1 MSHSSRRTFLG
12 SLGAAAV
19 AVPALRS
26 TAFGDGGDTPAAAPA
41 AGQTAASY
49 DLLIRGG
56 RVIDPS
62 QKLNGQLDVAIA
74 GGKIAAVAA
83 NIPAN
88 RAKQVFDASGR
99 LVTPGLINVHA
110 HLYRYVYP
118 ISVDPDAVGL
128 PAGVTTLIDAGSA
141 GASTFPGLR
150 KFIMEPAPTRIYAML
165 NISQVGNFG
174 NELYLSPTFQPI
186 NVKGAINTITNNKD
200 KIVAIKVRI
209 NGDHNE
215 LMHDLEVLKRAC
227 MVRDE
232 TGVPIMLHW
241 TTDRELLN
249 LLKQGDILTH
259 TFTIPTPRVDNL
271 FGGPTQADKVLPQ
284 ILELKDRGIFT
295 EGQMVNSHHMF
306 EVSEKAFAQGW
317 IPDLLGTDMG
327 AVGRDMPNG
336 ILLPWE
342 MTQYLYLGLTVEQ
355 VIERVTLTPTKVFT
369 FAEPI
374 GTLQTGALADVTVI
388 DLQQGQFQLF
398 DQKGGTRTAK
408 QRFVPVAAVHG
419 GTLTKIDPAVHEAKF
434 AGVRV

>member
-1 MSHSSRRTFLG
+1 MSLSTRRGFLG
-12 SLGAAAV
+12 TLGAAAV
-19 AVPALRS
+19 AVPALGS
-26 TAFGDGGDTPAAAPA
+26 SALGG
-41 AGQTAASY
+41 AGQAAASY

-62 QKLNGQLDVAIA
+62 QKVNGPLDVAIA

-88 RAKQVFDASGR
+88 RAKQVFDAAGK
-99 LVTPGLINVHA
+99 LVTPGFINVHA

-186 NVKGAINTITNNKD
+186 NVKAAINTINNNKD

-215 LMHDLEVLKRAC
+215 LTHDLEVLKRAC

-232 TGVPIMLHW
+232 TGMPIVLHW
-241 TTDRELLN
+241 TTDRELLS
-249 LLKQGDILTH
+249 LLKRGDILTH

-271 FGGPTQADKVLPQ
+271 FGGPTPADKVLPQ
-284 ILELKDRGIFT
+284 ILELKDRGIYT

-306 EVSEKAFAQGW
+306 EASEKAFAQGW

-327 AVGRDMPNG
+327 AVGKDMPNG

-355 VIERVTLTPTKVFT
+355 VIERVTLTPTKVFK
-369 FAEPI
+369 FAEQV
-374 GTLQTGALADVTVI
+374 GTLTTGAPADVTVI
-388 DLQQGQFQLF
+388 DLQQGAFQLF

-419 GTLTKIDPAVHEAKF
+419 GTLTKIDPAVHETKF

>member
-1 MSHSSRRTFLG
+1 MSLPTRRDFLG
-12 SLGAAAV
+12 TLGAAAA
-19 AVPALRS
+19 AVPALGS
-26 TAFGDGGDTPAAAPA
+26 TAFGAGGQAT
-41 AGQTAASY
+41 ASY
-49 DLLIRGG
+49 DLLIKGG

-62 QKLNGQLDVAIA
+62 QKLNGALDVAIA
-74 GGKIAAVAA
+74 GGKVSAVAA
-83 NIPAN
+83 NIPAD
-88 RAKQVFDASGR
+88 RAKQVFDAAGK

-110 HLYRYVYP
+110 HLYKYVYP

-186 NVKGAINTITNNKD
+186 NVKAAINTIINNKD

-209 NGDHNE
+209 NGDHAE
-215 LMHDLEVLKRAC
+215 LTHDLECVKRAC

-232 TGVPIMLHW
+232 TGVPIVLHW

-249 LLKQGDILTH
+249 LLKAGDVMTH
-259 TFTIPTPRVDNL
+259 TFTIPTPKVDNI

-284 ILELKDRGIFT
+284 ILELKGRGIFT

-327 AVGRDMPNG
+327 AVGKDMPNG

-355 VIERVTLTPTKVFT
+355 VIEKVTLTPTKVFK
-369 FAEPI
+369 FAEQV
-374 GTLQTGALADVTVI
+374 GTLATGAPADVTVI

-419 GTLTKIDPAVHEAKF
+419 GTLTKIDPAVHDAKF

>member
-1 MSHSSRRTFLG
+1 MSGSSRREFLG
-12 SLGAAAV
+12 TLGAAA
-19 AVPALRS
+19 AALPGLGS
-26 TAFGDGGDTPAAAPA
+26 TAFA
-41 AGQTAASY
+41 AGQGAGAASY

-62 QKLNGQLDVAIA
+62 QKINAAMDVAIS

-88 RAKQVFDASGR
+88 RAKQVFDASGK

-174 NELYLSPTFQPI
+174 NELYLSPTFQPL
-186 NVKGAINTITNNKD
+186 NVKAAINTIINNKD

-209 NGDHNE
+209 NGDHAE
-215 LMHDLEVLKRAC
+215 LMHDLECLKRAC

-232 TGVPIMLHW
+232 TGLPIVMHW
-241 TTDRELLN
+241 STDRELLS
-249 LLKQGDILTH
+249 LLKRGDILTH
-259 TFTIPTPRVDNL
+259 TFTIPTPRVDNI

-284 ILELKDRGIFT
+284 ILELKDRGIYT

-306 EVSEKAFAQGW
+306 DVSEKAFAQGW

-327 AVGRDMPNG
+327 AVGKDMPNG

-355 VIERVTLTPTKVFT
+355 VIEKVTLTPTKIFK
-369 FAEPI
+369 FAEQV
-374 GTLQTGALADVTVI
+374 GTLAVGAVGDVSVI

-419 GTLTKIDPAVHEAKF
+419 GTLTKIDPAVHETKF
-434 AGVRV
+434 AGVKI

>member
-1 MSHSSRRTFLG
+1 MSLSTRRGFLG
-12 SLGAAAV
+12 TLGAAAV
-19 AVPALRS
+19 AVPALGAS
-26 TAFGDGGDTPAAAPA
+26 ALGA
-41 AGQTAASY
+41 AGQAAASY

-62 QKLNGQLDVAIA
+62 QKINAAMDVAIT

-88 RAKQVFDASGR
+88 RAKQVFDASGK

-141 GASTFPGLR
+141 GASTFNGLR

-174 NELYLSPTFQPI
+174 NELYLSPTFQPL
-186 NVKGAINTITNNKD
+186 NVKAAINTINNNKD

-209 NGDHNE
+209 NGDHGE
-215 LMHDLEVLKRAC
+215 LMHDVECLKRAC

-232 TGVPIMLHW
+232 TGVPIMMHW
-241 TTDRELLN
+241 STDRELLN
-249 LLKQGDILTH
+249 LLKRGDIMTH
-259 TFTIPTPRVDNL
+259 TFTIPTPRVDNI
-271 FGGPTQADKVLPQ
+271 FGGPAQADKVLPQ
-284 ILELKDRGIFT
+284 ILELKDRGIYT
-295 EGQMVNSHHMF
+295 EGQTVNSHHMF
-306 EVSEKAFAQGW
+306 DVSEKAFAQGW

-327 AVGRDMPNG
+327 AVGKDMPNG

-342 MTQYLYLGLTVEQ
+342 MTHYLYLGLTVEQ
-355 VIERVTLTPTKVFT
+355 VIEKVTLMPTKVFK
-369 FAEPI
+369 FAEQV
-374 GTLQTGALADVTVI
+374 GTLATGAAGDVTVI
-388 DLQQGQFQLF
+388 DLQEGQFQLF
-398 DQKGGTRTAK
+398 DQKGQTRTAK
-408 QRFVPVAAVHG
+408 QRFVPVAAIHG
-419 GTLTKIDPAVHEAKF
+419 GAVTKIDPAVHETKF
-434 AGVRV
+434 AGVRI

>member
-1 MSHSSRRTFLG
+1 MESSRRTFLG
-12 SLGAAAV
+12 TLGAAA
-19 AVPALRS
+19 AVLPQLS
-26 TAFGDGGDTPAAAPA
+26 LQA
-41 AGQTAASY
+41 AGQAAGSY
-49 DLLIRGG
+49 DLLIKGG

-62 QKLNGQLDVAIA
+62 QKISGAMDVAIA

-88 RAKQVFDASGR
+88 RARQLFDASGK

-186 NVKGAINTITNNKD
+186 NVKAAINTIINNKD

-209 NGDHNE
+209 NGDHAE
-215 LMHDLEVLKRAC
+215 LMHDLECLKRAC

-232 TGVPIMLHW
+232 TGLPIMLHW
-241 TTDRELLN
+241 TTDRELLS
-249 LLKQGDILTH
+249 LLKRGDILTH

-271 FGGPTQADKVLPQ
+271 FGGPTQADTVLPQ
-284 ILELKDRGIFT
+284 ILELKERGIFT
-295 EGQMVNSHHMF
+295 EGQTVNSHHMF
-306 EVSEKAFAQGW
+306 DVSEKAFAQGW

-327 AVGRDMPNG
+327 AVGKDMPNG

-355 VIERVTLTPTKVFT
+355 VIEKVTLTPTKVFK
-369 FAEPI
+369 FAEQV
-374 GTLQTGALADVTVI
+374 GTLATGAPADVTVI

-398 DQKGGTRTAK
+398 DQKGQTRTAK

-419 GTLTKIDPAVHEAKF
+419 GTLTKIDPAVHETKF

>member
-1 MSHSSRRTFLG
+1 MPLSTRRGFLG
-12 SLGAAAV
+12 TLGAAAV
-19 AVPALRS
+19 AVPALGS
-26 TAFGDGGDTPAAAPA
+26 SALGA
-41 AGQTAASY
+41 AGQAAASY

-62 QKLNGQLDVAIA
+62 QKINAAMDVAIS

-88 RAKQVFDASGR
+88 RAKQVFDASGK

-150 KFIMEPAPTRIYAML
+150 KFIMDPAPTRIYAML
-165 NISQVGNFG
+165 NISQIGNFG

-186 NVKGAINTITNNKD
+186 NAKAAIGVINANKD

-209 NGDHNE
+209 NGDHAE
-215 LMHDLEVLKRAC
+215 LMHDLEVLKRARQ
-227 MVRDE
+227 VSDE
-232 TGVPIMLHW
+232 TGLPIMMHW
-241 TTDRELLN
+241 TTDRELLT
-249 LLKQGDILTH
+249 LLKRGDILTH
-259 TFTIPTPRVDNL
+259 TFTIPTPRVDNI
-271 FGGPTQADKVLPQ
+271 FGGPTQAETVLPQ
-284 ILELKDRGIFT
+284 ILELKERGIFT

-327 AVGRDMPNG
+327 AVGKDMPNG

-355 VIERVTLTPTKVFT
+355 VIEKVTLTPTKVFK
-369 FAEPI
+369 FPEQI
-374 GTLQTGALADVTVI
+374 GTLQTGAPADVTVI

-398 DQKGGTRTAK
+398 DQKGQTRTAK

-419 GTLTKIDPAVHEAKF
+419 GTLTKIDPAVHETKF
-434 AGVRV
+434 AGVKI

>member
-1 MSHSSRRTFLG
+1 MSLPTRRDFLG
-12 SLGAAAV
+12 TLGAAAA
-19 AVPALRS
+19 AVPALGS
-26 TAFGDGGDTPAAAPA
+26 TAFA
-41 AGQTAASY
+41 AGGQATASY
-49 DLLIRGG
+49 DLLIKGG

-62 QKLNGQLDVAIA
+62 QKLNGALDVAIA
-74 GGKIAAVAA
+74 AGKVAAVAA

-88 RAKQVFDASGR
+88 RARQVFDASGK

-110 HLYRYVYP
+110 HLYKYVYP

-174 NELYLSPTFQPI
+174 NELYLSPTFQPL
-186 NVKGAINTITNNKD
+186 NVKAAINTIINNKD

-209 NGDHNE
+209 NGDHAE
-215 LMHDLEVLKRAC
+215 LMHDVECLKRAC

-232 TGVPIMLHW
+232 TGLPIVLHW

-249 LLKQGDILTH
+249 LLKAGDVMTH
-259 TFTIPTPRVDNL
+259 TFTIPTPRVDNI

-284 ILELKDRGIFT
+284 ILELKGRGILT

-327 AVGRDMPNG
+327 AVGKDMPNG

-355 VIERVTLTPTKVFT
+355 VIEKVTLTPTKIFK
-369 FAEPI
+369 FAEQV
-374 GTLQTGALADVTVI
+374 GTLQVGAVGDATVI

-419 GTLTKIDPAVHEAKF
+419 GTLTRIDPAVHETKF

>member
-1 MSHSSRRTFLG
+1 MSRSSRRAFLG
-12 SLGAAAV
+12 TLGAAAA
-19 AVPALRS
+19 AVPAFRS
-26 TAFGDGGDTPAAAPA
+26 TTLGAGLASAPAAAA
-41 AGQTAASY
+41 QAAASY
-49 DLLIRGG
+49 DLLIKGG

-62 QKLNGQLDVAIA
+62 QKLNGPLDVAIA
-74 GGKIAAVAA
+74 NGKIAAVAA
-83 NIPAN
+83 NIPAS
-88 RAKQVFDASGR
+88 RAKAVFDASGR

-150 KFIMEPAPTRIYAML
+150 RFIMEPAPTRIYAML

-186 NVKGAINTITNNKD
+186 NVKAAINTINNNKD

-209 NGDHNE
+209 NGDHAE

-232 TGVPIMLHW
+232 TGLPIMLHW

-249 LLKQGDILTH
+249 LLKAGDILTH

-284 ILELKDRGIFT
+284 ILELKGRGIFT

-306 EVSEKAFAQGW
+306 DVSEKAFAQGW

-327 AVGRDMPNG
+327 AVGKDMPNG

-355 VIERVTLTPTKVFT
+355 VIEKVTLTPTKLFK
-369 FAEPI
+369 FADQV
-374 GTLQTGALADVTVI
+374 GTLATGAPADVTVI

-398 DQKGGTRTAK
+398 DQKGQTRTAK

-419 GTLTKIDPAVHEAKF
+419 GTLAKIDPAVHEAKF
-434 AGVRV
+434 AGVRVS

>member
-1 MSHSSRRTFLG
+1 MSVSTRRGFLG
-12 SLGAAAV
+12 TLGAAAV
-19 AVPALRS
+19 AVPALGS
-26 TAFGDGGDTPAAAPA
+26 TAFGAGGQA
-41 AGQTAASY
+41 AASY
-49 DLLIRGG
+49 DLLIKGG

-62 QKLNGQLDVAIA
+62 QKINGPMDVAIA
-74 GGKIAAVAA
+74 AGKVAAVAA

-88 RAKQVFDASGR
+88 RAKQVFDAGGK

-110 HLYRYVYP
+110 HVYKYVYP

-128 PAGVTTLIDAGSA
+128 PAGVTTIVDAGSA

-186 NVKGAINTITNNKD
+186 NVKAAINTIINNKD

-209 NGDHNE
+209 NGDHAE

-227 MVRDE
+227 MVRDD
-232 TGVPIMLHW
+232 TGLPIMLHW
-241 TTDRELLN
+241 TTDRELLA
-249 LLKQGDILTH
+249 LLKRGDILTH

-271 FGGPTQADKVLPQ
+271 FGGPTQGDKVLPQ
-284 ILELKDRGIFT
+284 ILELKERGIFT

-306 EVSEKAFAQGW
+306 DVSEKAFAQGW

-327 AVGRDMPNG
+327 AVGKDMPNG

-342 MTQYLYLGLTVEQ
+342 MTQYLHLGLSVEQ
-355 VIERVTLTPTKVFT
+355 VIERVTLTPTKVFK
-369 FAEPI
+369 FPEQV
-374 GTLQTGALADVTVI
+374 GTLQAGAPADVTVI

-398 DQKGGTRTAK
+398 DQKGQTRTAK

-419 GTLTKIDPAVHEAKF
+419 GTLTKIDPAVHETKF
-434 AGVRV
+434 AGVKV

>member
-1 MSHSSRRTFLG
+1 MSLSTRRGFLG
-12 SLGAAAV
+12 TLGAAAV
-19 AVPALRS
+19 AVPALGS
-26 TAFGDGGDTPAAAPA
+26 SALSA
-41 AGQTAASY
+41 AGQAAASY

-62 QKLNGQLDVAIA
+62 QKINGAMDVGITA
-74 GGKIAAVAA
+74 GKIAAVAA

-88 RAKQVFDASGR
+88 RAKQVFDASGK

-128 PAGVTTLIDAGSA
+128 PAGVTTLVDAGSA

-186 NVKGAINTITNNKD
+186 NVKAAINTIINNKD

-209 NGDHNE
+209 NGDHAE
-215 LMHDLEVLKRAC
+215 LMHDLECLKRAC

-232 TGVPIMLHW
+232 TGLPIVMHW
-241 TTDRELLN
+241 STDRELLN
-249 LLKQGDILTH
+249 LLKRGDVMTH

-271 FGGPTQADKVLPQ
+271 FGGPTQSDKVLPQ
-284 ILELKDRGIFT
+284 ILELKDRGIYT

-306 EVSEKAFAQGW
+306 DVSEKAFAQGW

-327 AVGRDMPNG
+327 AVGKDMPNG

-342 MTQYLYLGLTVEQ
+342 MTQYLYLGLSVEQ
-355 VIERVTLTPTKVFT
+355 VIEKVTLTPTKIFK
-369 FAEPI
+369 FAEQV
-374 GTLQTGALADVTVI
+374 GTLQVGAVGDVTVI

-398 DQKGGTRTAK
+398 DQKGQTRTAK

-419 GTLTKIDPAVHEAKF
+419 GTLTKVDPAVHETKF
-434 AGVRV
+434 AGVRM

>member
-1 MSHSSRRTFLG
+1 MSLSTRRGFLG
-12 SLGAAAV
+12 TLGAAAV
-19 AVPALRS
+19 AVPALASS
-26 TAFGDGGDTPAAAPA
+26 TLSA
-41 AGQTAASY
+41 AGQAAASY

-62 QKLNGQLDVAIA
+62 QKINAAMDVAIS

-88 RAKQVFDASGR
+88 RAKQVFDASGK

-174 NELYLSPTFQPI
+174 NELYLSPTFQPL
-186 NVKGAINTITNNKD
+186 NVKAAINTIINNKD

-209 NGDHNE
+209 NGDHAE
-215 LMHDLEVLKRAC
+215 LMHDLECLKRAC

-232 TGVPIMLHW
+232 TGLPIVMHW
-241 TTDRELLN
+241 STDRELLN
-249 LLKQGDILTH
+249 LLKRGDVMTH

-271 FGGPTQADKVLPQ
+271 FGGPTQSDKVLPQ
-284 ILELKDRGIFT
+284 ILELKDRGIYT

-306 EVSEKAFAQGW
+306 DVSEKAFAQGW
-317 IPDLLGTDMG
+317 LPDLLGTDMG
-327 AVGRDMPNG
+327 AVGMDMPNG

-342 MTQYLYLGLTVEQ
+342 LTQYLYLGLSVEQ
-355 VIERVTLTPTKVFT
+355 VIEKVTLTPTKIFK
-369 FAEPI
+369 FAEQV
-374 GTLQTGALADVTVI
+374 GTLQVGAVGDVTVI

-398 DQKGGTRTAK
+398 DQKGQTRTAK

-419 GTLTKIDPAVHEAKF
+419 GTLTKVDPAVHETKF
-434 AGVRV
+434 AGVRM

>member
-1 MSHSSRRTFLG
+1 MSLSTRRGFLG
-12 SLGAAAV
+12 TLGAAAV
-19 AVPALRS
+19 AVPALGS
-26 TAFGDGGDTPAAAPA
+26 SALSA
-41 AGQTAASY
+41 AGQAAASY

-62 QKLNGQLDVAIA
+62 QKINGAMDVGITA
-74 GGKIAAVAA
+74 GKIAAVAA

-88 RAKQVFDASGR
+88 RAKQVFDASGK

-128 PAGVTTLIDAGSA
+128 PAGVTTLVDAGSA

-186 NVKGAINTITNNKD
+186 NVKAAINTIINNKD

-215 LMHDLEVLKRAC
+215 LMHDLECLKRAC

-232 TGVPIMLHW
+232 TGLPIMLHW
-241 TTDRELLN
+241 TTDRELLA
-249 LLKQGDILTH
+249 LLKRGDILTH

-271 FGGPTQADKVLPQ
+271 FGGPAQADKVLPQ
-284 ILELKDRGIFT
+284 ILELKERGIFT

-306 EVSEKAFAQGW
+306 DVSEKAFAQGW

-327 AVGRDMPNG
+327 AVGKDMPNG

-355 VIERVTLTPTKVFT
+355 VIEKVTLTPTKVFK
-369 FAEPI
+369 FAEQV
-374 GTLQTGALADVTVI
+374 GTLTAGAPADVTVI
-388 DLQQGQFQLF
+388 DLQPGQFQLF
-398 DQKGGTRTAK
+398 DQKGQTRTAK

-419 GTLTKIDPAVHEAKF
+419 GTLTKVDPAVHETKF
-434 AGVRV
+434 AGVRM